1 VLIVG
6 FVVAGTTTE
15 KVLVRG
21 IGRGLEKFGV
31 SGVLASPQL
40 RLFAGDGSVLATNAG
55 WGGEANLAAV
65 FAQVGAF
72 ALDAASTDCALVATL
87 PPGAYTVQIS
97 GANGSTG
104 VALAEV
110 YEVK

>member
-1 VLIVG
+1 VG
-6 FVVAGTTTE
+6 FVVSGAAPV

-31 SGVLASPQL
+31 AGVLANPQL
-40 RLFAGDGSVLATNAG
+40 RLLASDGRVLASNTG
-55 WGGEANLAAV
+55 WGGAPELAAA
-65 FAQVGAF
+65 FTQVGAF
-72 ALDAASTDCALVATL
+72 ALDATSTDSALIASL
-87 PPGAYTVQIS
+87 PAGAYTAEIS
-97 GANGSTG
+97 GVGGATG